1 MPGGIGGEAHVTLQN
16 AEYSALR
23 SLSVLRLLSERMV
36 DNEQQAGARF
46 PRHMMWRGLGLIAAI
61 VGISSL
67 HYVTAPSRVVLHE
80 LYNYLCYV
88 PIILAAYWYGI
99 WGGLAGAA
107 LTSALFIPHIRGAW
121 ATNAAY
127 SASQYA
133 QVFVFHLL
141 GLTVGWLA
149 GTQRRLTTRY
159 RDAVTSLEH
168 ANLELKESQ
177 DHLRRADRLSALGE
191 IAAGLAHEIQNPLAG
206 IKGALEIVASRARP
220 DTPEAEFADIGGKEL
235 ARLETLV
242 REFLAY
248 ARPRDPTLR
257 ATDVPDLV
265 ERVTALLRPEADKR
279 GVRLVPEYP
288 GTSAD
293 LSLNLDHDQM
303 TQVILNV
310 VLNAIQASPSDGVV
324 RIHMSMEPGWGTIEV
339 IDQGPGIAPEH
350 VSRIFDPFF
359 TTKSRGT
366 GLGLA
371 TSQRIV
377 AAHRGTITAL
387 PGSPA
392 GTIFRIRL
400 PRTTP

>member
-1 MPGGIGGEAHVTLQN
+1 MKGYGVVTRVSENRRQ
-16 AEYSALR
+16 AAPRFLR
-23 SLSVLRLLSERMV
+23 RMI
-36 DNEQQAGARF
+36 
-46 PRHMMWRGLGLIAAI
+46 WRGLGVIAAI

-67 HYVTAPSRVVLHE
+67 HYVTSPSRVVLHE
-80 LYNYLCYV
+80 VYNYLCYL

-99 WGGLAGAA
+99 WGGLAAAA
-107 LTSALFIPHIRGAW
+107 LTSALFIPHIRATW
-121 ATNAAY
+121 AGNAPY

-149 GTQRRLTTRY
+149 GRQRRLTTRY

-168 ANLELKESQ
+168 ANRELKDSQ

-206 IKGALEIVASRARP
+206 IKGALEIVASRAQP
-220 DTPEAEFADIGGKEL
+220 DTPEAEFTDIGGREL

-242 REFLAY
+242 REFLDY

-257 ATDVPDLV
+257 PTEVPDLV

-279 GVRLVPEYP
+279 RVRLVCEYP
-288 GTSAD
+288 DTSTD
-293 LSLNLDHDQM
+293 LSLNLDPDQM

-310 VLNAIQASPSDGVV
+310 VLNAIQASPSDEVV
-324 RIHMSMEPGWGTIEV
+324 RIHLSMEPGWGTIDV
-339 IDQGPGIAPEH
+339 IDEGPGIAPEH

-359 TTKSRGT
+359 TTKARGT

-377 AAHRGTITAL
+377 AAHGGTITAL

-392 GTIFRIRL
+392 GTSFRIRL